1 MPIRRVTFTFK
12 TELIQRPVIYE
23 LGVNFEIVTNI
34 RRAEVNQNDGWVVL
48 ELEGSAEEIERGLAW
63 VTEQGVEVSLLEGD
77 IRSAPATGT
86 PAAKTLDAAPMS

>member
-23 LGVNFEIVTNI
+23 LGIKFEIVTNI

-48 ELEGSAEEIERGLAW
+48 ELDGASEEIERGLAW
-63 VTEQGVEVSLLEGD
+63 VIEQGVEVSSLEGD
-77 IRSAPATGT
+77 ILTG
-86 PAAKTLDAAPMS
+86 

>member
-23 LGVNFEIVTNI
+23 LGIKFEIVTNI

-48 ELEGSAEEIERGLAW
+48 ELEGSTKEIERGLTW
-63 VTEQGVEVSLLEGD
+63 VIDQGVDVSSLEGD
-77 IRSAPATGT
+77 ILSG
-86 PAAKTLDAAPMS
+86 